1 MKNILR
7 YIIGFF
13 FIVFGIRGIV
23 TALPYFTSF
32 NPGALLT
39 GLAVS
44 CFFIFIGY
52 RCIRK
57 KSDADPSSE
66 ETSSSADAS
75 PLESASCSAPQSTH
89 SASYRYRPSARELR
103 AMNDFLSP
111 ISSVP
116 IYEMNGDGEYKKPL
130 LVKDII
136 AMPHTNIS
144 KSTSSDKYF
153 RYISLDI
160 ETTGLNATC
169 EIIEVSAI
177 KWIDSEP
184 VEVFTTLCK
193 SNKPIPVEAA
203 KINHITDEMIENAP
217 YFYNILP
224 DLQSFISDFPL
235 IGHNI
240 DFDLKFLQRYGLDVS
255 TEKRL
260 FFDTLDLARKSIKKD
275 NGGNYSDY
283 RDRVFDY
290 KLETIAKFFNIK
302 CPVMHRSLCDAY
314 VTGIIFQKLIARIV
328 K

>member
-1 MKNILR
+1 MKNTLK

-13 FIVFGIRGIV
+13 FIVFGIRNIV
-23 TALPYFTSF
+23 TALPYASSSL
-32 NPGALLT
+32 GALLT
-39 GLAVS
+39 GLIMG
-44 CFFIFIGY
+44 CICIFIGY
-52 RCIRK
+52 FCIKK
-57 KSDADPSSE
+57 KSDVTPSSD
-66 ETSSSADAS
+66 ETSSS
-75 PLESASCSAPQSTH
+75 EHASCSTPQNAH
-89 SASYRYRPSARELR
+89 SASYRYRPSSRELR
-103 AMNDFLSP
+103 DMNDFLSP
-111 ISSVP
+111 LSSVP
-116 IYEMNGDGEYKKPL
+116 VYEISGNGEYKKPL
-130 LVKDII
+130 LVRDIT

-144 KSTSSDKYF
+144 RSTSSDKYF

-235 IGHNI
+235 VGHNI

-290 KLETIAKFFNIK
+290 KLETIAKFFYIK